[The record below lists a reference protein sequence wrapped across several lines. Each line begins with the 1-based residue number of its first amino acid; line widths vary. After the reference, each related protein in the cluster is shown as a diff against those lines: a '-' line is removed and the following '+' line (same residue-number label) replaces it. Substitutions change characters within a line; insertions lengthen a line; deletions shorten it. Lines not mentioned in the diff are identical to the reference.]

1 MGNLRQRGR
10 SGFTL
15 IELMIVIAIIA
26 IIASIAI
33 PTLLSAR
40 KHGQEASAIASC
52 RTINT
57 QQVLF
62 RDGGKRDDGNNEF
75 GMLSELSNTGLI
87 DAVLGSGS
95 KQGYTF
101 VATYSKTTSEY
112 LWFGTG
118 NPVLPGKT
126 GDRYFEVN
134 SDGVIWYTTNA
145 SFPYDNSTC
154 VLPNTAHASNPLGR

>member
-1 MGNLRQRGR
+1 VKKLQK
-10 SGFTL
+10 GFTL

-40 KHGQEASAIASC
+40 KHGQEASAIASL
-52 RTINT
+52 RTTNT

-95 KQGYTF
+95 KQGYIF
-101 VATYSKTTSEY
+101 VATYSNGTSEY

-118 NPVLPGKT
+118 NPVLPSKT

-134 SDGVIWYTTNA
+134 SDGVIWYTTSS
-145 SFPYDNSTC
+145 SFPLDNNTC
-154 VLPNTAHASNPLGR
+154 LLPNSAHPTAPLGK

>member
-1 MGNLRQRGR
+1 MRNRK
-10 SGFTL
+10 GFTL

-40 KHGQEASAIASC
+40 KHGQEASAIASL
-52 RTINT
+52 RTTNT

-62 RDGGKRDDGNNEF
+62 RDGGKRDDGNNDF

-95 KQGYTF
+95 KQGYLF
-101 VATYSKTTSEY
+101 DARYSISTSEY
-112 LWFGTG
+112 LWFGIG
-118 NPVLPGKT
+118 NPSLPGKT

-134 SDGVIWYTTNA
+134 ADGVIWFTTQTQCLMDTN
-145 SFPYDNSTC
+145 TC
-154 VLPNTAHASNPLGR
+154 VIPGSITVAVVGK

>member
-1 MGNLRQRGR
+1 MQRKR
-10 SGFTL
+10 GFTL

-57 QQVLF
+57 QEILF

-95 KQGYTF
+95 KQGYYF
-101 VATYSKTTSEY
+101 IACYSNSTSEY

-118 NPVLPGKT
+118 NPVLPAKT

-134 SDGVIWYTTNA
+134 SDGVIWYTTSS
-145 SFPYDNSTC
+145 SFPYDNNTC
-154 VLPNTAHASNPLGR
+154 LLPGVNKPAPLGK